1 MKVKKLNPEAQVPTR
16 AEAGSNGYD
25 LYSIEETFIPQ
36 GKTAVIDTG
45 IAIDL
50 TGENYAP
57 NLIPYFEIKDRS
69 GLASKGLRTG
79 AGVVDYSYR
88 GPIKVVIHNL
98 NNTSM
103 YDTKTDKH
111 GYLIKKGDRI
121 AQGIIQLSMIQ
132 SPVVVDELT
141 ETERNA
147 GGFGSTGQ

>member
-1 MKVKKLNPEAQVPTR
+1 MKVKKLSPEAQIPTR
-16 AEAGSNGYD
+16 AESGSNGYD
-25 LYSIEETFIPQ
+25 LYAVEDSFIPQ
-36 GKTAVIDTG
+36 GKTAIVDTG

-57 NLIPYFEIKDRS
+57 NLMPYFEIKDRS

-88 GPIKVVIHNL
+88 GPVKVVIHNL
-98 NNTSM
+98 NNTTI

-121 AQGIIQLSMIQ
+121 AQGIIQLSVIQ
-132 SPVVVDELT
+132 NMEVVEELT

-147 GGFGSTGQ
+147 NGFGSTGI